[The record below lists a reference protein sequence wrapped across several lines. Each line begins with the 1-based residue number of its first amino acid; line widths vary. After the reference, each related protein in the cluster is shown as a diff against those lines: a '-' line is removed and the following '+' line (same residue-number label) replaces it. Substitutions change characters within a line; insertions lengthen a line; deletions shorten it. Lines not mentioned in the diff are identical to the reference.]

1 MSRHLAIEI
10 ASRSLVLHE
19 LSNNLV
25 LRTTNCEFKTRTSV
39 ERKEELDAF
48 LKQEQITLSDF
59 DHLSIGVVS
68 ASSTLVPATLF
79 GESDPKEIFRF
90 CFGEV
95 AEGMELDF
103 NRFAEHSI
111 VNVYSNFDWIKSYF
125 VIRFPRVIIQHAGTH
140 LIRSSLSSDTFR
152 AKLGIHIFQ
161 NYFLLT
167 IVKHDKL
174 EFYSFFDYSSAEDV
188 IYHSTFVLQQ
198 KELMSDTGKII
209 VTPGCG
215 HDAKV
220 LASLPELFSKI
231 QDLSNYSCEIQTDYH
246 AKSQL
251 LCV

>member
-19 LSNNLV
+19 LSNNSLV
-25 LRTTNCEFKTRTSV
+25 RSTNCEFKTRTSV
-39 ERKEELDAF
+39 ERKEELDLF
-48 LKQEQITLSDF
+48 LKNEQINLSDF
-59 DHLSIGVVS
+59 EQVTIGVVS

-90 CFGEV
+90 CFGDV

-140 LIRSSLSSDTFR
+140 LIRAALNKDTFR
-152 AKLGIHIFQ
+152 AKLGIHLFQ

-174 EFYSFFDYSSAEDV
+174 EFYSFFDYNSAEDV
-188 IYHSTFVLQQ
+188 VYHSTFVLQQ
-198 KELMSDTGKII
+198 KELIGDTGKII
-209 VTPGCG
+209 ITAGCG
-215 HDAKV
+215 HDEQIV
-220 LASLPELFSKI
+220 NSLPELFGKI
-231 QDLSNYSCEIQTDYH
+231 KDLASYSCETENDFH

>member
-19 LSNNLV
+19 LRNDFLV
-25 LRTTNCEFKTRTSV
+25 RTANCAFKTRTSG
-39 ERKEELDAF
+39 ERKEELDDF

-59 DHLSIGVVS
+59 EHVSIGVVS

-125 VIRFPRVIIQHAGTH
+125 VIRFPRVVIQHTGTH
-140 LIRSSLSSDTFR
+140 LIRSALNSDTFR
-152 AKLGIHIFQ
+152 AKVGIHLFQ

-174 EFYSFFDYSSAEDV
+174 EFYSFFDYTTAEDV
-188 IYHSTFVLQQ
+188 VYHSAFVLQQ
-198 KELMSDTGKII
+198 KELTGDTGKII
-209 VTPGCG
+209 ITSGCG
-215 HDAKV
+215 HDENI
-220 LASLPELFSKI
+220 ASALPELFAKI
-231 QDLSNYSCEIQTDYH
+231 RDLSGYSPEIQADFH